1 MNKNKMNKNKMIAM
15 FVSIALSVVFSIGVA
30 SFLDFWIA
38 ERTFL
43 KLMNVMVCGVGT
55 LFFCGVS
62 LLCFYLAVPKQI
74 R

>member
-1 MNKNKMNKNKMIAM
+1 MFAM
-15 FVSIALSVVFSIGVA
+15 FASIAFSVVFSIGIA
-30 SFLDFWIA
+30 SFLDSWIA

-55 LFFCGVS
+55 LFFCGVA
-62 LLCFYLAVPKQI
+62 LICFYLAVPKQI